1 MPEAKKDFK
10 IDAMPAR
17 TLSWWRMRLAE
28 IDMDLE
34 RPRGSLAERVSF
46 RELAPEHSAVAR
58 AAVEWF

>member
-1 MPEAKKDFK
+1 
-10 IDAMPAR
+10 
-17 TLSWWRMRLAE
+17 MRRAE